1 MCRSTSAKLQME
13 MNRVILLN
21 CALNSILRAKSHENV
36 PRKYDRISIL
46 RGKNID
52 GTIWCCVFEPFH
64 AETRPRQIV
73 ISCLLAVLV
82 VDFTLCQV
90 GKRKIKV
97 FCEVKLI
104 GILQISFRNL

>member
-1 MCRSTSAKLQME
+1 M
-13 MNRVILLN
+13 
-21 CALNSILRAKSHENV
+21 ALSGVVYSNLFMQR
-36 PRKYDRISIL
+36 P
-46 RGKNID
+46 GQ
-52 GTIWCCVFEPFH
+52 
-64 AETRPRQIV
+64 RPRQIV